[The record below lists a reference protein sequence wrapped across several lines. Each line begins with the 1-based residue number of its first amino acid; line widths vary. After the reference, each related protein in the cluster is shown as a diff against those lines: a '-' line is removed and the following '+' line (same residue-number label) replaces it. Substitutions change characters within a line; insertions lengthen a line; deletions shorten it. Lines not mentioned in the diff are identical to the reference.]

1 MTSKEAIIKSLAWRV
16 FIAIPVSFVVSYW
29 YVGQILESIELTFI
43 LNISGTLLYYF
54 FDLFWYNNIRK
65 YFNK

>member
-1 MTSKEAIIKSLAWRV
+1 MTRKEALIKSLTWRLC
-16 FIAIPVSFVVSYW
+16 ISIPISFGLTYW
-29 YVGQILESIELTFI
+29 YVGEILESIELTFI
-43 LNISGTLLYYF
+43 LNLSGTILYYF

>member
-1 MTSKEAIIKSLAWRV
+1 MTSKEALIKSLTWRC
-16 FIAIPVSFVVSYW
+16 FIAIPISLVVSYW
-29 YVGQILESIELTFI
+29 YVGQILESIELAFI
-43 LNISGTLLYYF
+43 LNISGTVLYYF

>member
-1 MTSKEAIIKSLAWRV
+1 MTSKEAKIKSLAWRL
-16 FIAIPVSFVVSYW
+16 FIAVPDSFLVSYW

-54 FDLFWYNNIRK
+54 FDLFWFNNIKK
-65 YFNK
+65 YFYK

>member
-16 FIAIPVSFVVSYW
+16 FIAIPISLVVSYW
-29 YVGQILESIELTFI
+29 YVGQILESIELAFI
-43 LNISGTLLYYF
+43 LNISGTVLYYF